1 MRPFRLK
8 AEVVAGD
15 KASKVLNK
23 ITASANKMAN
33 SVAKDAKIAGS
44 AFSRFQQRASLTG
57 KKVRVTLNN
66 LNARVNRVFY
76 NINKKFGGLG
86 ALGLSFGAG
95 YAIKKTLQTASAV
108 AKVGDE
114 AAKTG
119 RLMGISAESLQEF
132 RFAADRQGVSAEM
145 LDKSLIALQKRT
157 GELKS
162 GTGSLYAYLNKT
174 GSKALLRQL
183 RNVKGTEEAFNLL
196 QKAIADT
203 KDPTQKAALASNAF
217 SRSGIEMLKFLEAG
231 EEGIKGLREEARK
244 YGGVISNEAAAASEK
259 FVDAQTNMRFAL
271 KGLTNTLGS
280 ALMPEIQK
288 IFERITEWIAA
299 NREVVRSKIESFA
312 KKVGSALS
320 FLAKNA
326 GKIVTVLKIF
336 AISLIA
342 LKAAMAIIKVG
353 MAGYDAALWVQE
365 KALNKATRAQ
375 WKHNLSMLASPFT
388 WIVIAIVAV
397 VAAIGLLI
405 YYWKDIVNWV
415 KTSNNWFAKLI
426 RAAIFPLV
434 IAFKTLGAIFS
445 WISEKIS
452 QLVEWV
458 KTSDSGF
465 AKFLRGAIN
474 GIIYAFQVMGDVI
487 SWISTK
493 FSELVEWVKTS
504 DSWFAKFIRG
514 AIDFSKKLLGFLG
527 KVWNTIKEIAS
538 YAFKVISKLG
548 DVIDYFSGETQ
559 KELGVKIDKKTESKA
574 IKELNLKSED
584 KKQEKETNI
593 LSDKTA
599 ELVKGLGIN
608 SKAIQDNT
616 KANQQRWKGKFSTT
630 ILKDMNVPRGTSENI
645 QKDLAVSAISKE
657 VVNNSIQKE
666 IIKEG
671 KIETVKPQVVT
682 SSGPAR
688 SSSRKENVNGVITVN
703 VVNRTGG
710 KFGLEIDSDGVNVV
724 TTGNQ

>member
-1 MRPFRLK
+1 
-8 AEVVAGD
+8 
-15 KASKVLNK
+15 
-23 ITASANKMAN
+23 
-33 SVAKDAKIAGS
+33 
-44 AFSRFQQRASLTG
+44 
-57 KKVRVTLNN
+57 
-66 LNARVNRVFY
+66 
-76 NINKKFGGLG
+76 
-86 ALGLSFGAG
+86 
-95 YAIKKTLQTASAV
+95 
-108 AKVGDE
+108 
-114 AAKTG
+114 
-119 RLMGISAESLQEF
+119 
-132 RFAADRQGVSAEM
+132 M

-157 GELKS
+157 GELKA
-162 GTGSLYAYLNKT
+162 GTGSLYTYLNKT
-174 GSKALLRQL
+174 GNTALLKQL
-183 RNVKGTEEAFNLL
+183 QNAKGTEEAFDLV
-196 QKAIADT
+196 QKAIASVE
-203 KDPTQKAALASNAF
+203 DPTQKAALASNAF
-217 SRSGIEMLKFLEAG
+217 SRSGIEMLKFLDAG

-280 ALMPEIQK
+280 SLMPEIQK

-312 KKVGSALS
+312 KKTGKALS

-326 GKIVTVLKIF
+326 GKIVTVLKVLITSF
-336 AISLIA
+336 IAFKATMLAI
-342 LKAAMAIIKVG
+342 KAASAAYNGAMTAFSVATKV
-353 MAGYDAALWVQE
+353 
-365 KALNKATRAQ
+365 ATAAQ
-375 WKHNLSMLASPFT
+375 WLFNTAMLANPLT
-388 WIVIAIVAV
+388 WIVIAIIAV
-397 VAAIGLLI
+397 IAAIGLLI

-574 IKELNLKSED
+574 VKEVNVKSED

-608 SKAIQDNT
+608 SRAIQNNT
-616 KANQQRWKGKFSTT
+616 KVKQKEWKGKFSTT
-630 ILKDMNVPRGTSENI
+630 ILKDMNAPGKVSESKEIINNSQKEIIKDLNVPRGTSENI
-645 QKDLAVSAISKE
+645 QKDLAVSAINKE

-682 SSGPAR
+682 SSAPTR
-688 SSSRKENVNGVITVN
+688 STSKKENVNGVITVN